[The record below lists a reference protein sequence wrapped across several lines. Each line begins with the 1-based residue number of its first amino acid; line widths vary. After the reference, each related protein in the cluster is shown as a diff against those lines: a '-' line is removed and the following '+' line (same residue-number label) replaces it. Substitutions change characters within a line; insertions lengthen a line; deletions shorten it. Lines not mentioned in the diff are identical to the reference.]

1 VARRQS
7 AGEESFRIA
16 PDSRSVTV
24 YRRQLAHYSVGD
36 VFVELP
42 IHGVRQALRRC
53 GSEDTYGY
61 PVARSGII
69 GPYMKLPSPTAVEPA
84 SPQELKAL
92 LDAAVD
98 GIVLI
103 DHAGS
108 IQVFNQ
114 SAERL
119 FGYESSEVIGRN
131 VNMLM
136 TGNDRSAHDDYLARY
151 AATRIPH
158 IIGKGRE
165 VNAQRKDGSVF
176 PALLSV
182 GVVAG
187 TEPPCFVGF
196 VQDITDRRR
205 SEGDAKRLQERLM
218 HVSRLATIGEMASGI
233 AHELNQPLAA
243 IATYAHACDRL
254 LSLPEPEIEEIQ
266 TALRQIADQAVRA
279 GDIIRRLRSLARAEN
294 PQQGPADVNA
304 VIAELTEL
312 IENDAK
318 AHGVAYRAELA
329 AKLPQV
335 TLDRGQ
341 IQQVVLNLVRNA
353 VEALALQRKSAGE
366 VVVST
371 RRTPADEVEIA
382 VRDNGPG
389 VDDQVVARMFDPFC
403 TTKAAGTGLGL
414 AMSRTIVRAHGG
426 SLEYSPHVPAGACF
440 AIRLP
445 VHEPCAG

>member
-1 VARRQS
+1 
-7 AGEESFRIA
+7 
-16 PDSRSVTV
+16 
-24 YRRQLAHYSVGD
+24 
-36 VFVELP
+36 
-42 IHGVRQALRRC
+42 
-53 GSEDTYGY
+53 
-61 PVARSGII
+61 
-69 GPYMKLPSPTAVEPA
+69 MKPPSPIASDPA

-103 DHAGS
+103 NHVGS

-114 SAERL
+114 SAERQ

-131 VNMLM
+131 VSMLM
-136 TGNDRSAHDDYLARY
+136 TGNDRSAHDGYLARY
-151 AATRIPH
+151 AATRVPH
-158 IIGKGRE
+158 LIGKGRE

-187 TEPPCFVGF
+187 TEPPRFVGF
-196 VQDITDRRR
+196 IQDISDRRQ
-205 SEGDAKRLQERLM
+205 SEQDGMRLQERLM

-266 TALRQIADQAVRA
+266 TALRNIADQAVRA

-312 IENDAK
+312 IQSDAK
-318 AHGVAYRAELA
+318 AHGVAYRAEFA
-329 AKLPQV
+329 PQLPQV

-341 IQQVVLNLVRNA
+341 IQQVILNLVRNA
-353 VEALALQRKSAGE
+353 LEALAPGPEDAGE

-371 RRTPADEVEIA
+371 RRTPDDEVEIA

-389 VDDQVVARMFDPFC
+389 VDNQVVGRMFDPFC

-426 SLEYSPHVPAGACF
+426 SLEYFPHVPAGACF

-445 VHEPCAG
+445 LKRPGDT

>member
-1 VARRQS
+1 MHVLGQRRIRGNYLYTS
-7 AGEESFRIA
+7 GSGFFA
-16 PDSRSVTV
+16 
-24 YRRQLAHYSVGD
+24 YR
-36 VFVELP
+36 
-42 IHGVRQALRRC
+42 

-61 PVARSGII
+61 RIAKSGII
-69 GPYMKLPSPTAVEPA
+69 DLRMKPPSPIVSDPA

-103 DHAGS
+103 NHVGS

-131 VNMLM
+131 VSMLM
-136 TGNDRSAHDDYLARY
+136 TGNDRSAHDGYLARY
-151 AATRIPH
+151 AATRVPH

-187 TEPPCFVGF
+187 TEPPRFVGF
-196 VQDITDRRR
+196 IQDITDRRK
-205 SEGDAKRLQERLM
+205 SEQDGMRLQERLM

-266 TALRQIADQAVRA
+266 TALRDIADQAVRA

-304 VIAELTEL
+304 VVAELTGL
-312 IENDAK
+312 IQSDAK
-318 AHGVAYRAELA
+318 AHGVTYRAELA
-329 AKLPQV
+329 TDLPQI
-335 TLDRGQ
+335 TLDRAQ

-353 VEALALQRKSAGE
+353 LEALALAQLDTKE
-366 VVVST
+366 VIVST
-371 RRTPADEVEIA
+371 RRTPEGEVEIA
-382 VRDNGPG
+382 VCDNGPG
-389 VDDQVVARMFDPFC
+389 VDSQIAGRMFDPFS

-414 AMSRTIVRAHGG
+414 AISRTIVRAHGG
-426 SLEYSPHVPAGACF
+426 SLEHFPHVPAGACF

-445 VHEPCAG
+445 LDVPG

>member
-1 VARRQS
+1 M
-7 AGEESFRIA
+7 
-16 PDSRSVTV
+16 
-24 YRRQLAHYSVGD
+24 
-36 VFVELP
+36 
-42 IHGVRQALRRC
+42 
-53 GSEDTYGY
+53 
-61 PVARSGII
+61 SGII
-69 GPYMKLPSPTAVEPA
+69 GLLMKPPLSIESDPA

-103 DHAGS
+103 NHVGS

-119 FGYESSEVIGRN
+119 FGYGSAEVIGRN
-131 VNMLM
+131 ISMLM
-136 TGNDRSAHDDYLARY
+136 TGSDRSAHDGYLARY
-151 AATRIPH
+151 AATRVPH

-187 TEPPCFVGF
+187 TEPPRFAGF
-196 VQDITDRRR
+196 IQDITDRRK
-205 SEGDAKRLQERLM
+205 SEQDGMRLQERLM

-266 TALRQIADQAVRA
+266 TALRDIAAQAVRA

-312 IENDAK
+312 IQSDAK
-318 AHGVAYRAELA
+318 AHGVAYRAEFA
-329 AKLPQV
+329 PQLPQV

-341 IQQVVLNLVRNA
+341 IQQVILNLVRNA
-353 VEALALQRKSAGE
+353 LEALALGREDAAE

-371 RRTPADEVEIA
+371 RRTPDDEVEIV

-389 VDDQVVARMFDPFC
+389 VDNQVVGRMFDPFC

-426 SLEYSPHVPAGACF
+426 SLEYFPHVPAGACF

-445 VHEPCAG
+445 LVRPAET